1 MSFDFGSNNIN
12 QFKAQAAYKD
22 GGGMGGGGMYMKQ
35 GKKRKGEPEE
45 DLFEFSGDN
54 NDENEISFN
63 AAIEEK
69 DIPQDTLFNK
79 MVNWFRLNK
88 D

>member
-1 MSFDFGSNNIN
+1 MSFDFGNNNIN

-35 GKKRKGEPEE
+35 GKKRKEEPEE
-45 DLFEFSGDN
+45 DLFEFSGDKN
-54 NDENEISFN
+54 ENEISFESEIN
-63 AAIEEK
+63 EK

>member
-35 GKKRKGEPEE
+35 GKKRKEEREE